1 MPTENQTSAI
11 GKHLELHLQLQTSST
26 EDSPKVKSKTC
37 PKQLETIHITA
48 PHSHC
53 LFTDADASPARS
65 KNTLVPWSSEFHSE
79 PRGESKTPT
88 YSLETSCTEL
98 PKLQDWFSKHQFT
111 SRFKTS
117 HSDLW
122 ILHCIRDEAIWQ
134 HSVAPAIDHDVSLIH
149 RIDAIQE
156 EDSPS
161 L

>member
-1 MPTENQTSAI
+1 MQTETRHRQLGNILNCTCNC
-11 GKHLELHLQLQTSST
+11 KHLHLKTVQKS
-26 EDSPKVKSKTC
+26 SPKHVQ
-37 PKQLETIHITA
+37 KQLETIHITA

-98 PKLQDWFSKHQFT
+98 PKLQDWFSKHQFA
-111 SRFKTS
+111 SRYKTS

-122 ILHCIRDEAIWQ
+122 ILHCIRDETVGQ
-134 HSVAPAIDHDVSLIH
+134 HSMTPSIDDDVS
-149 RIDAIQE
+149 
-156 EDSPS
+156 
-161 L
+161 